1 MSCVASVVV
10 DLSLPVFLLCLPLLP
25 RSTATATA
33 TATANGGHGH
43 HFHHAPSPKCHHRCL
58 HGWSFS
64 RSVLQV
70 VFSNGC

>member
-43 HFHHAPSPKCHHRCL
+43 HFHHAPSPKC
-58 HGWSFS
+58 
-64 RSVLQV
+64 
-70 VFSNGC
+70 